1 MNASL
6 YRVEVDCP
14 VCRETFSTSRVR
26 SKFCVVESRDTDFCV
41 YYKGCNPIFYEAAVC
56 SKCGYAALYDRF
68 TEIGPE
74 DAGRVYSRFAGKWNG
89 RDFGS
94 ERSIED
100 ALDAYKLALYCSQ
113 LRKDVTADIF
123 TSICMRMAWLYRI
136 KGDTEEER
144 RFLAHALEQYMV
156 LYDRGD
162 TPEKMDEI
170 TLIYLMGELNRRLGN
185 ADDAV
190 IWFSRVVSHSMAG
203 QKPLIVRMAR
213 EQWSMVRNTIKESG
227 QDG

>member
-1 MNASL
+1 MDSSF

-14 VCRETFSTSRVR
+14 VCKESFATSRVR

-56 SKCGYAALYDRF
+56 PNCGYAALYGGF
-68 TEIGPE
+68 SEIGPE
-74 DAGRVYSRFAGKWNG
+74 DAKNVHARIAGKWNG
-89 RDFGS
+89 RDFGG

-100 ALDAYKLALYCSQ
+100 ALDAYKLSLYCSQ

-136 KGDTEEER
+136 KKDTKEEN
-144 RFLAHALEQYMV
+144 RFLAHALEHYLI

-170 TLIYLMGELNRRLGN
+170 TLIYLIGELNRRLGN

-190 IWFSRVVSHSMAG
+190 IWFSRVVSHEMAK

-213 EQWSMVRNTIKESG
+213 EQWSVVRNIIKRG
-227 QDG
+227 

>member
-1 MNASL
+1 M
-6 YRVEVDCP
+6 
-14 VCRETFSTSRVR
+14 SRLR
-26 SKFCVVESRDTDFCV
+26 KHFLPAGQKQICVVVAGHLIFV
-41 YYKGCNPIFYEAAVC
+41 YTTKDAIPFLRSGSMLKVWLC
-56 SKCGYAALYDRF
+56 SPNDRF

-74 DAGRVYSRFAGKWNG
+74 DAGRVCSRFAGKWNG